1 MKTLNYGSEYLRL
14 LRANSTELFA
24 ALKQCVAGYLCDLD
38 EGDLAEG
45 VYWFCVNWHSGQ
57 RCDLYASHCVNPFRP
72 GRSSSGPESEGSR
85 DVYAALE
92 CVMLEKK
99 NEKVRIKN

>member
-24 ALKQCVAGYLCDLD
+24 ALKQCVAGCYAD

-45 VYWFCVNWHSGQ
+45 VYWFCVNWNSGQ
-57 RCDLYASHCVNPFRP
+57 WCDLYASHCANPFRP
-72 GRSSSGPESEGSR
+72 SILSSGPESEVSR